1 MLEKLHFVKGIDPV
15 ADAFAGTK
23 YSDVVNMAKYNKAM
37 FIVYKGVGTTGV
49 STITVQA
56 CDNTTPSNRTAIP
69 FYYKEITSDDTQGA
83 LKAATTSGF
92 STTAGSSQ
100 IYAVEIDGR
109 ALASTGYGYVQLKMV
124 ESVDDPVLGGILIIL
139 GEPRYAEDVTPS
151 AIS

>member
-1 MLEKLHFVKGIDPV
+1 MLEKLHFVKGIDPI

-23 YSDVVNMAKYNKAM
+23 YSDVVNLAKYNKAI
-37 FIVYKGVGTTGV
+37 FVVYKGVGTTGV

-56 CDNTTPSNRTAIP
+56 CDDTTPTNRTAVP
-69 FYYKEITSDDTQGA
+69 FHYRAITSDDTQGA
-83 LKAATTSGF
+83 LTAATTAGF

-100 IYAVEIDGR
+100 IYVVEVDGR
-109 ALASTGYGYVQLKMV
+109 NLASTGYGYVQLKMV
-124 ESVDDPVLGGILIIL
+124 ESVDDPVLGGILIVL